1 VLGLPTVQ
9 VEAELQAIV
18 EGAFPGASIA
28 TCEPLSGGVSA
39 RAVVVELRTAQERT
53 ERVVVRRPTRDTAD
67 EARKVV
73 ATEQAL
79 LSRLPAWNVPAPRLR
94 HADLERGALVLDH
107 VDGTT
112 DLAPPHRRE
121 RFTQM
126 ADVLTRIHRAPIDA
140 ELSRLMRP
148 VEWGNL
154 PPTTRELDTSL
165 DEAGVRAAIARF
177 GPPERPNAPTLLHG
191 DYWPGNLLWRTD
203 ELVAVLDW
211 ESAKVGDPVRDLAI
225 TRLDVLWVFG
235 EQAMNEITDL
245 YRARREVDFHDL
257 ARWDLQVALRPMGQ
271 LARWAPAY
279 SPPPLCRPDIDE
291 PFMREGHRRFVRQA
305 IEALSSTRSSR
316 P

>member
-1 VLGLPTVQ
+1 MQ
-9 VEAELQAIV
+9 VEAELRAILA
-18 EGAFPGASIA
+18 GAFPGARVTSC
-28 TCEPLSGGVSA
+28 TPLSGGVSA
-39 RAVVVELRTAQERT
+39 RAVVVELSTAQDQT

-73 ATEQAL
+73 ASEQAL

-107 VDGTT
+107 VDGAT
-112 DLAPPHRRE
+112 DLTPPHRRE

-126 ADVLTRIHRAPIDA
+126 AEVLTRIHRAPIDA

-148 VEWGNL
+148 VDWSNQ
-154 PPTTRELDTSL
+154 PPKTRELDTSL

-177 GPPERPNAPTLLHG
+177 GPPERPNAPALLHG
-191 DYWPGNLLWRTD
+191 DYWPGNLLWRAD

-211 ESAKVGDPVRDLAI
+211 ESAKVGDPVRDLAV

-245 YRARREVDFHDL
+245 YRARSELDFHDL
-257 ARWDLQVALRPMGQ
+257 PRWDLQVALRPMGQ

-279 SPPPLCRPDIDE
+279 APPPLSRPDIDE
-291 PFMREGHRRFVRQA
+291 PFLREGHRRFVRRA
-305 IEALSSTRSSR
+305 IEALSSAPSSR
-316 P
+316 T